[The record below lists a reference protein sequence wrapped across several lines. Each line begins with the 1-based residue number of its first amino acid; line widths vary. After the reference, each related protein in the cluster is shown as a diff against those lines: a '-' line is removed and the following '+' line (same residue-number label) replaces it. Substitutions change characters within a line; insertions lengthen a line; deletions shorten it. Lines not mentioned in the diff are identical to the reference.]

1 MRIGAVKRL
10 FVKSAL
16 ATALARLERPA
27 KTSALVVL
35 KSHVDVPV
43 HPG

>member
-16 ATALARLERPA
+16 ARPERPA

-43 HPG
+43 HPL